1 MRNPNEHDDKKIV
14 PLPNTPHARDPV
26 ALRLSRRQALKGGMG
41 VTATALLGGLGL
53 SACGGGGGGGP
64 SVGNYFVTGT
74 GPSSSQTP
82 YMTPIQSGVQFASV
96 LTTGDVVGSYRMA
109 GTPDGLGAYD
119 NGNGTITVL
128 MNHELAATLGIQRAH
143 GALGAFV
150 SEWVVHKDSLVVSS
164 GADLIKSVSTYASN
178 SWTIST
184 VAFNRFCSADLAP
197 ASAYYN
203 SASGKGSQARIFLNG
218 EESGSATVAC
228 KGAAHVATG
237 ADKGKSYVLPWAT
250 MTNVGWENLL
260 ANPGTGDKTVV
271 MANSDGG
278 FNGVYLYVGSKAT
291 TGNEVEKAGLV
302 GGTMYRVL
310 VNNALAETTAA
321 DAGLGLVGGAST
333 FTLTTDLTTTSG
345 GTAFLRPEDGAW
357 DTTNASRYCFATTN
371 TIDAAKDGNTNP
383 DITAGQVG
391 RTRVWRLTFTD
402 IMRPQLGGIIE
413 TLVDGTETVT
423 VNGRSQGPQMLDNMA
438 MTSNGDLIL
447 LEDVGFNKHN
457 GKIWKF
463 VPGTKA
469 LTLLAQHD
477 EVRFGDYVTNVTGTL
492 TKDEESSGVIDV
504 TSLLGRSDGRSYFL
518 LAVQNH
524 ATATGANAVE
534 LREGGQLVLMSY

>member
-1 MRNPNEHDDKKIV
+1 
-14 PLPNTPHARDPV
+14 
-26 ALRLSRRQALKGGMG
+26 
-41 VTATALLGGLGL
+41 
-53 SACGGGGGGGP
+53 
-64 SVGNYFVTGT
+64 
-74 GPSSSQTP
+74 
-82 YMTPIQSGVQFASV
+82 
-96 LTTGDVVGSYRMA
+96 MA
-109 GTPDGLGAYD
+109 GIPDGLGAYD

-150 SEWVVHKDSLVVSS
+150 SEWVINKDSLAVSS
-164 GADLIKSVSTYASN
+164 GADLIKSVYTYAN
-178 SWTIST
+178 SIWTPTT
-184 VAFNRFCSADLAP
+184 VAFNRFCSADLA
-197 ASAYYN
+197 AVSAFYN

-218 EESGSATVAC
+218 DESVSTTVAS
-228 KGAAHVATG
+228 KGVAHVATG
-237 ADKGKSYVLPWAT
+237 ADKGKTYVLPWAT

-260 ANPGTGDKTVV
+260 ANPSTGDKTVV

-291 TGNEVEKAGLV
+291 TGNEVEKAGLI

-310 VNNALAETTAA
+310 VNNALAESTAA
-321 DAGLGLVGGAST
+321 NAGLGLVGGAGT
-333 FTLTTDLTTTSG
+333 FTLSTDLTTAAG
-345 GTAFLRPEDGAW
+345 GTSFLRPEDGLW
-357 DTTNASRYCFATTN
+357 DTTNASRYYFATTN
-371 TIDAAKDGNTNP
+371 TTDAAKDGNTNT

-391 RTRVWRLTFTD
+391 RTRVWRMTFTD
-402 IMRPQLGGIIE
+402 IARPHLGGIIE
-413 TLVDGTETVT
+413 MMLDGTETLT
-423 VNGRSQGPQMLDNMA
+423 VNGRTHGPQMLDNMT

-463 VPGTKA
+463 VPGTKV

-477 EVRFGDYVTNVTGTL
+477 EVRFGDYFTNVTGTL

-504 TSLLGRSDGRSYFL
+504 TSLLGRNDGRTYFL

-524 ATATGANAVE
+524 ATATGANAAE
-534 LREGGQLVLMSY
+534 LAEGGQLLLMSY